1 VTAFADGAA
10 AAAGSIDYVT
20 VFIGLFGGLALLVL
34 GMDRMTEALKV
45 IAGDHMRA
53 ILARLT
59 ANRVTGVFTG
69 AAVTA
74 VVQSSSVTTV
84 LVVGFV
90 TSGLMT
96 LTQSIGVI
104 MGANIGTT
112 VTAQIIAFDVTK
124 YALLPVAVGA
134 AMLFGSKNETR
145 QSQGA
150 AILGLG
156 MLFFGMAVMGD
167 AMDPLRDYGPFH
179 RLMANLANPLL
190 GVLVGAAFTALVQSS
205 AATAGVVLALA
216 FEGLISLPAGIAVV
230 LGANV
235 GTSVTAQL
243 AAIGKSREAHRAAL
257 VHTLFNVAGV
267 LVWIAV
273 IPELGSVVHGIG
285 GGLGREIANAHT
297 IFNVANTLL
306 FVWFTPQIAALV
318 TRLIPDRP
326 EDEEA
331 EIEAKY
337 LDRELLRTP
346 ALALDRARL
355 ELDRM
360 ARRVRA
366 MLAAALPAVLDGP
379 RTLLEEVEA
388 MDDEVDALH
397 AHIVRY
403 LGDLSRARLGSRDT
417 EVMIQLMEATNNLE
431 AIGDIIETNLVA
443 LGISRLDQGIMVS
456 EGTRRL
462 IEDFFRQV
470 STALDLALTAV
481 TEKDEATARRV
492 SAMKSDIN
500 ELERSAQLHEAERLV
515 ADEPHRV
522 QAYRLETDVIANL
535 KRIYYFAKRT
545 ARVAVPVSE
554 RATS

>member
-1 VTAFADGAA
+1 MIGFVDEG

-20 VFIGLFGGLALLVL
+20 VFIGLFGGLALLVV

-45 IAGDHMRA
+45 MAGDRMRA

-59 ANRVTGVFTG
+59 ANRVTGVATG
-69 AAVTA
+69 AAITA

-124 YALLPVAVGA
+124 YALAPVAVGA
-134 AMLFGSKNETR
+134 AMLFGSKNESR

-156 MLFFGMAVMGD
+156 MLFFGMGVMGD
-167 AMDPLRDYGPFH
+167 AMEPLRDLGAFH
-179 RLMANLANPLL
+179 RLMANLANPVL
-190 GVLVGAAFTALVQSS
+190 GVLVGAVFTAVVQSS

-230 LGANV
+230 LGANI
-235 GTSVTAQL
+235 GTSVTAQF
-243 AAIGKSREAHRAAL
+243 AAIGKTREAHRAAL

-267 LVWIAV
+267 LVWIAF
-273 IPELGSVVHGIG
+273 IPELGSLVRWIG

-297 IFNVANTLL
+297 VFNVVNTVL
-306 FVWFTPQIAALV
+306 FVWFTPQIGALV

-326 EDEEA
+326 AAEEE
-331 EIEAKY
+331 EIRAKY

-360 ARRVRA
+360 ARRVQG

-379 RTLLEEVEA
+379 RTLLEEVEG

-403 LGDLSRARLGSRDT
+403 LGDVSRTRLGSRDT

-431 AIGDIIETNLVA
+431 AIGDIVETNLVA
-443 LGISRLDQGIMVS
+443 LGISRLDQGIVVS
-456 EGTRRL
+456 EGTRVL
-462 IEDFFRQV
+462 IEEFFHQV
-470 STALDLALTAV
+470 ETALALALTAV
-481 TEKDEATARRV
+481 TEKDEAKARRV
-492 SAMKSDIN
+492 SAMKKDIN
-500 ELERSAQLHEAERLV
+500 ELEHHAQLHEAERLV

-522 QAYRLETDVIANL
+522 QAYRLETDVVANL

>member
-1 VTAFADGAA
+1 VVIAFAQAGT
-10 AAAGSIDYVT
+10 AAGSIDYVT
-20 VFIGLFGGLALLVL
+20 VVIGLLGGLALLVI

-45 IAGDHMRA
+45 IAGDRMRA
-53 ILARLT
+53 ILSRLT
-59 ANRVTGVFTG
+59 GNRFTGVVTG

-112 VTAQIIAFDVTK
+112 ITAQIIAFDVTK
-124 YALLPVAVGA
+124 YALAPVALGA
-134 AMLFGSKNETR
+134 AMLFGSKNEAR

-150 AILGLG
+150 AMLGLG
-156 MLFFGMAVMGD
+156 MIFFGMGVMGD
-167 AMDPLRDYGPFH
+167 AMEPLRDLASF
-179 RLMANLANPLL
+179 RDLMAQLANPVL
-190 GVLVGAAFTALVQSS
+190 GVVVGAIFTAVVQSS

-216 FEGLISLPAGIAVV
+216 FQGLITLPAGIAIV
-230 LGANV
+230 LGANI

-243 AAIGKSREAHRAAL
+243 AAIGKTREAHRAAL

-267 LVWIAV
+267 LVWIAF
-273 IPELGSVVHGIG
+273 IPQLGSLVHNLG
-285 GGLGREIANAHT
+285 GGLGRQIANAHT

-306 FVWFTPQIAALV
+306 FVWFTPQIAAMV

-326 EDEEA
+326 ADAEE
-331 EIEAKY
+331 IRPKY

-360 ARRVRA
+360 ASRVRI
-366 MLAAALPAVLDGP
+366 MLAVALPAVLDGP
-379 RTLLEEVEA
+379 RTLLEQVET

-397 AHIVRY
+397 GYIVRY
-403 LGDLSRARLGSRDT
+403 LGDVSQTRLGSRDT

-456 EGTRRL
+456 EGTREL
-462 IEDFFRQV
+462 IEDFFEHVQ
-470 STALDLALTAV
+470 TALDLALTAV
-481 TEKDEATARRV
+481 ADKDAALARRV
-492 SAMKSDIN
+492 SAMKSGIN
-500 ELERSAQLHEAERLV
+500 DLERDAQLHEAERLV
-515 ADEPHRV
+515 AHEPHRV
-522 QAYRLETDVIANL
+522 QAYRLETDIIANL